1 LATFLY
7 SSHPSAPS
15 HMVQW
20 RRPTM
25 TNTSPGFLPMMTLS
39 GTRESA
45 HPIHNI
51 FGAYPVIHQP
61 LFTTLPWRGKTDLA
75 FGSGREEAWLLLVDT
90 FRPFPVGVE

>member
-1 LATFLY
+1 
-7 SSHPSAPS
+7 
-15 HMVQW
+15 
-20 RRPTM
+20 M

-61 LFTTLPWRGKTDLA
+61 LFTTLP
-75 FGSGREEAWLLLVDT
+75 
-90 FRPFPVGVE
+90 